1 MATKFI
7 KGGLLNTTQLQN
19 LSGKK
24 WKKGG
29 ILNAK
34 QLNELS
40 SGSGGEKD
48 LVIIYSDSENEK
60 LTITQNIKDVLS
72 RDTVDNVAVKFVVES
87 SVIDLVPYAIA
98 HHPTYGDALA
108 CVSPDSSVI
117 YTIIRQ
123 NDSIVATVRTINET
137 PNETTSV
144 EIDPELDESVIPQEQ
159 NTGTLP
165 MPSDDIPGSDESE
178 HSA

>member
-1 MATKFI
+1 M
-7 KGGLLNTTQLQN
+7 
-19 LSGKK
+19 
-24 WKKGG
+24 
-29 ILNAK
+29 
-34 QLNELS
+34 
-40 SGSGGEKD
+40 
-48 LVIIYSDSENEK
+48 
-60 LTITQNIKDVLS
+60 
-72 RDTVDNVAVKFVVES
+72 
-87 SVIDLVPYAIA
+87 
-98 HHPTYGDALA
+98 
-108 CVSPDSSVI
+108 SPDSSVI

-123 NDSIVATVRTINET
+123 NDSIVATVRTVNET

>member
-1 MATKFI
+1 MATNFI
-7 KGGLLNTTQLQN
+7 KGGILNTTQLQN

-40 SGSGGEKD
+40 NGSGGEKD
-48 LVIIYSDSENEK
+48 LIIIYSDSENEK
-60 LTITQNIKDVLS
+60 LTITQNIENVLS
-72 RDTVDNVAVKFVVES
+72 RNTVDNVAVKFVAGS
-87 SVIDLVPYAIA
+87 SVLDLVPFAVV
-98 HHPTYGDALA
+98 HQPLYGDALA
-108 CVSPDSSVI
+108 CVSPDRSII

-123 NDSIVATVRTINET
+123 NDSMMTTVRTINET

-165 MPSDDIPGSDESE
+165 MPSDGIPGSDGPE

>member
-1 MATKFI
+1 MATKFT
-7 KGGLLNTTQLQN
+7 KGGILNTTQLQN

-40 SGSGGEKD
+40 SGNGGEKD
-48 LVIIYSDSENEK
+48 LVIMYVDPESKNI
-60 LTITQNIKDVLS
+60 TITQNIEDVLS
-72 RDTVDNVAVKFVVES
+72 RDTVDNLAVKFVADS
-87 SVIDLVPYAIA
+87 SVLDLIPFAVVHRQP
-98 HHPTYGDALA
+98 YGDALA

-123 NDSIVATVRTINET
+123 NDSIVATVRVVNET
-137 PNETTSV
+137 PDEQTSV

-159 NTGTLP
+159 NTGALP
-165 MPSDDIPGSDESE
+165 MPSDGIPGSDEPE